1 VGKAQPVGVYWRV
14 EESIMS
20 VVDAVY
26 ANGAFRPIGP
36 VDLLE
41 NQRVRLTVEKVDPVA
56 VENWLAEMKVLRDYQ
71 LAKYG
76 VFPDSTPDIAADRR
90 RDV

>member
-14 EESIMS
+14 EETIMS

-26 ANGAFRPIGP
+26 TNGAFRPIGP

-41 NQRVRLTVEKVDPVA
+41 NQRVRLTVETVDRTA
-56 VENWLAEMKVLRDYQ
+56 VEKWLAEAKAFQDELF
-71 LAKYG
+71 AKYG
-76 VFPDSTPDIAADRR
+76 FLPDSTPDIAADRL